1 VLNSQTSLV
10 FKLVIKQQMPVIQIS
25 LVKMLDFKQQLLMI
39 QISLVIMLVMG
50 YSASFQISLV
60 RVLVTQHQV
69 RLVQILS
76 VIMLGNF
83 RCFTIKFYRLPS
95 WCSCNKCKW
104 FNLYWFPSW

>member
-25 LVKMLDFKQQLLMI
+25 LVKMLDFKQQLLI

-50 YSASFQISLV
+50 LRCFFSNFIGQ
-60 RVLVTQHQV
+60 VLVTQHQV

-76 VIMLGNF
+76 VMAGQFSIGASQSNF
-83 RCFTIKFYRLPS
+83 IGYQAGVLATNASGSTFIGSPS
-95 WCSCNKCKW
+95 W
-104 FNLYWFPSW
+104 

>member
-1 VLNSQTSLV
+1 VRQVLNSQTSLV
-10 FKLVIKQQMPVIQIS
+10 FKLVIQQMPVIQIS

-39 QISLVIMLVMG
+39 QNFFG
-50 YSASFQISLV
+50 YYAGNEATGASFQISLV

-83 RCFTIKFYRLPS
+83 Q
-95 WCSCNKCKW
+95 
-104 FNLYWFPSW
+104 

>member
-1 VLNSQTSLV
+1 VPNSQTSLV

-50 YSASFQISLV
+50 LWVLLFKFHWSECSDSAL
-60 RVLVTQHQV
+60 T
-69 RLVQILS
+69 QILS

-83 RCFTIKFYRLPS
+83 Q
-95 WCSCNKCKW
+95 
-104 FNLYWFPSW
+104 

>member
-50 YSASFQISLV
+50 LQCFFSNFIGQSAGDSASSA
-60 RVLVTQHQV
+60 TG
-69 RLVQILS
+69 S
-76 VIMLGNF
+76 NF
-83 RCFTIKFYRLPS
+83 IGHNAGQF
-95 WCSCNKCKW
+95 
-104 FNLYWFPSW
+104 